1 MNPPHKN
8 VDFSDGQREP
18 LWIHVAS
25 TVITLLISHHITFG
39 LAWLNPHYHK
49 LINTSVAA
57 LKRHFINKLTIS
69 YIFSINPPKKKMF
82 HRIRLH
88 LWLCQSPANINREI
102 NWFSHLSWYVC
113 VFGDAEWGF
122 CRIANIWISHKDLLN
137 KIVDFSVGSQ
147 PCLGSFHTGV
157 SCEFTS
163 HPSMQ
168 IRLVTFALIHT
179 EHQRGN
185 FSGNFLEHLK
195 FSPVTFYDCIFWLG
209 SRASGII
216 HRVFWVL
223 KRMLQEWWCWCTAY
237 KKRSSQEQHISYR
250 PHYDVN

>member
-147 PCLGSFHTGV
+147 ALSGFIPHWCLLWV
-157 SCEFTS
+157 YVTS
-163 HPSMQ
+163 IHANQAGNIRIDTHRAPTRQLLWQLLGTFKVFPSD
-168 IRLVTFALIHT
+168 ILRLYLLAWLSSLRHYTQSLLGFKTYVT
-179 EHQRGN
+179 
-185 FSGNFLEHLK
+185 
-195 FSPVTFYDCIFWLG
+195 
-209 SRASGII
+209 
-216 HRVFWVL
+216 
-223 KRMLQEWWCWCTAY
+223 RMMMLMY
-237 KKRSSQEQHISYR
+237 SL
-250 PHYDVN
+250 